1 MKKIHKITIVLWI
14 IFSCICIGCS
24 KDIQK
29 DYQVSWEWIIEPGK
43 YKDIKLLEENL
54 ICVQDGAGKY
64 GVLNVEKEQIIECQY
79 KNILGIND
87 GILRVIDMEG
97 NYLFIDLQGN
107 NISQETFQE
116 ANDFREGRAAVK
128 KNDQWG
134 FIDTLGNLVI
144 DYQFD
149 NVVDGFREKVAAVE
163 SNEEWLFIDM
173 YGNLFLRDN
182 YQQVYSFSEGYAAV
196 KKNDQWGFVDKEG
209 RLVIDFQ
216 YEEVG
221 NFSEGK
227 VAVMKNFDNCRKWA
241 YVNTEN
247 DIVIDYELY
256 DQADG
261 RMEMVG
267 EFHDGYSMVS
277 KGVYCLIDS
286 EGKVILG
293 DGSYFLTGGSKYN
306 SESDLLVAY
315 DYVDQEMIQT
325 KYGLI
330 NLDGEQK
337 IPFVFN
343 HISECK
349 GNLATVL
356 YEQNEISGVGVI
368 RIIN

>member
-1 MKKIHKITIVLWI
+1 MKKIPKVIIVLWI

-29 DYQVSWEWIIEPGK
+29 DYQGSWEWFIEPGK

-54 ICVQDGAGKY
+54 ICVQDGTGKY
-64 GVLNVEKEQIIECQY
+64 GVLNTEKEQIIECQY

-87 GILRVIDMEG
+87 GILRVIDTEG
-97 NYLFIDLQGN
+97 NYWFIDLQN
-107 NISQETFQE
+107 NKISQETFQ
-116 ANDFREGRAAVK
+116 AAYDFREGRAAVK
-128 KNDQWG
+128 KNDKWG

-149 NVVDGFREKVAAVE
+149 NVADGFREKVAAVE
-163 SNEEWLFIDM
+163 SNGEWFFVDMDGNSLF
-173 YGNLFLRDN
+173 RDN
-182 YQQVYSFSEGYAAV
+182 YQQACSFSEGYAAV
-196 KKNDQWGFVDKEG
+196 KKNDKWGFVDKDG
-209 RLVIDFQ
+209 RTAIDFQ
-216 YEEVG
+216 YEKVG

-227 VAVMKNFDNCRKWA
+227 VAVMKNFDNCPKWA

-247 DIVIDYELY
+247 KIVIDYELY

-261 RMEMVG
+261 RIEMVG

-286 EGKVILG
+286 EGKTMLG
-293 DGSYFLTGGSKYN
+293 DDSYFLAAGNKYN
-306 SESDLLVAY
+306 SKSDLLVAY
-315 DYVDQEMIQT
+315 EYVDQEMLQT
-325 KYGLI
+325 RYGII
-330 NLDGEQK
+330 NLEGNQK
-337 IPFVFN
+337 VPFVFN

-349 GNLATVL
+349 NDLATVL
-356 YEQNEISGVGVI
+356 YEQDEISGVGVI